1 MKTVRNVSVVLIVGL
16 ALSVLFTSCENN
28 PDVKPQEDLLPAKF
42 SVDIPSSISNK
53 NLASGGRLA
62 GRVKEDSIDGN
73 DVYKNLGT
81 FIAVGKEASKLVEA
95 FIEGIRK
102 YHIDRVMTLTYL
114 GDDDN
119 RTKNL
124 VVVSKSTFEGKTWDY
139 QLTITDADSENQPDG
154 GKALQIFWNKTSAI
168 DGIAIIKPYNCD
180 RTKNADAKDAVFRID
195 YTESS
200 DLGYDAEM
208 EVTISGLPLA
218 SPLSDPFSISALKMF
233 AGKKGDVVDVFGN
246 SNHPNAKLFTDNVG
260 FNWAFVASGNE
271 TKDTGV
277 AEVGLPPSKLNSTD
291 RKVLLKD
298 YSIKAVFTSGIK
310 SIWPGIDQ
318 TLLDKYLSN
327 TAAPGYFSKSKGFL
341 SGGVSPGTE
350 WDALAARLEALSPY
364 NPKDIDELVVTFK

>member
-1 MKTVRNVSVVLIVGL
+1 MKTVRNVSIVLSVGL
-16 ALSVLFTSCENN
+16 ALSLLFSSCENN
-28 PDVKPQEDLLPAKF
+28 ADVKPQEDLLPTKF

-53 NLASGGRLA
+53 NLAAGGRLN

-81 FIAVGKEASKLVEA
+81 FIAVGKEASKLVES

-102 YHIDRVMTLTYL
+102 YRIDRVLTLTYI

-139 QLTITDADSENQPDG
+139 QLTITDADSESQADG

-180 RTKNADAKDAVFRID
+180 RIKNADAKDAAFRID
-195 YTESS
+195 YTETS
-200 DLGYDAEM
+200 DLGYDAQM

-218 SPLSDPFSISALKMF
+218 SPLSDPFSISTLKMF

-277 AEVGLPPSKLNSTD
+277 AEVGLPPSKLNSGD

-318 TLLDKYLSN
+318 PLLDKY
-327 TAAPGYFSKSKGFL
+327 
-341 SGGVSPGTE
+341 
-350 WDALAARLEALSPY
+350 
-364 NPKDIDELVVTFK
+364 